1 MVYITN
7 KEIQIADKVIAGGS
21 VLQWTI
27 SPSPQLRICHHRSF
41 AAVASLSLKMK
52 LQEGDPNA
60 QAGCMNSIS
69 RRLLSSERKT
79 SDCSLIFVHEEDI
92 VLLIKRMI
100 GLRFLEIFRVQYS
113 LLILQPW
120 NLTEIWDMLLP
131 EATGPFTEMFLMQ

>member
-1 MVYITN
+1 
-7 KEIQIADKVIAGGS
+7 
-21 VLQWTI
+21 
-27 SPSPQLRICHHRSF
+27 
-41 AAVASLSLKMK
+41 
-52 LQEGDPNA
+52 
-60 QAGCMNSIS
+60 MNSIS

-100 GLRFLEIFRVQYS
+100 GLRFLEIVRVQYS